1 MRWLRLAAPAVALAL
16 WLMGAA
22 AQQGSPPAGTPPP
35 STPSAGTPPA
45 RTPPASTPQP
55 STPQPAATP
64 NDEKDDAQRPADDAD
79 EQDFIPTEELQPDAA
94 VTFPVD
100 I

>member
-1 MRWLRLAAPAVALAL
+1 MRWLRLALPALALAL
-16 WLMGAA
+16 WLAGSA
-22 AQQGSPPAGTPPP
+22 AQQGTPPAGTPPP
-35 STPSAGTPPA
+35 STPSTGTPPA

-55 STPQPAATP
+55 STPQPAAEQ
-64 NDEKDDAQRPADDAD
+64 EKDDPQQAADDAD
-79 EQDFIPTEELQPDAA
+79 EQDFTPTEELQPDAA